1 MSTVTDLQSETEA
14 VAKAAR
20 EFLRMTQLRE
30 LKAVSGKVDY
40 CDAGDELEA
49 MELRELPP
57 NQCDLRRSGS
67 GGYRRMASPGSFS
80 RSGAISIQP
89 RNNRRPRPLPRTLDA
104 LG

>member
-1 MSTVTDLQSETEA
+1 MELQNETEA

-49 MELRELPP
+49 MGLRELPP
-57 NQCDLRRSGS
+57 KSV
-67 GGYRRMASPGSFS
+67 
-80 RSGAISIQP
+80 
-89 RNNRRPRPLPRTLDA
+89 
-104 LG
+104 